1 MKDICVVCKNDQN
14 WSYNGIYELQILGI
28 TQVTNHGRL
37 PCEFC
42 SGVFKVNELHSHMTE
57 TCSDSY
63 FKRIDIMPTRQENPF
78 PNVQNNQIYKSLTN
92 LSKEKL
98 KQLGERSR
106 NRHKKNHRKN
116 CENKVLALEND
127 ESTSSSDDETSGT
140 DTDQLKKGLSMNV
153 SDEFIDSS
161 D

>member
-1 MKDICVVCKNDQN
+1 MQ
-14 WSYNGIYELQILGI
+14 NGINELQILGI

-63 FKRIDIMPTRQENPF
+63 FKRMEIMPTRQENPF

-98 KQLGERSR
+98 EQLRERSR
-106 NRHKKNHRKN
+106 NRHKKNHQKN
-116 CENKVLALEND
+116 CENEVLAIEND
-127 ESTSSSDDETSGT
+127 ESTSSSDDETSDT

>member
-1 MKDICVVCKNDQN
+1 M
-14 WSYNGIYELQILGI
+14 
-28 TQVTNHGRL
+28 TNHGRL

-106 NRHKKNHRKN
+106 NRKN
-116 CENKVLALEND
+116 CENEVLALEND

-140 DTDQLKKGLSMNV
+140 DTDQHKKGLSMNV
-153 SDEFIDSS
+153 SDEG
-161 D
+161 

>member
-1 MKDICVVCKNDQN
+1 
-14 WSYNGIYELQILGI
+14 
-28 TQVTNHGRL
+28 
-37 PCEFC
+37 
-42 SGVFKVNELHSHMTE
+42 MTE

-63 FKRIDIMPTRQENPF
+63 FKRIEVTPTRQKNPF
-78 PNVQNNQIYKSLTN
+78 PYVHNNQIYKSLTN

-98 KQLGERSR
+98 KQLRERSR
-106 NRHKKNHRKN
+106 NRHKKN
-116 CENKVLALEND
+116 CENEVLAIEND

>member
-1 MKDICVVCKNDQN
+1 M
-14 WSYNGIYELQILGI
+14 QILGI

-116 CENKVLALEND
+116 CEND
-127 ESTSSSDDETSGT
+127 ESTSSSDYETSGT

>member
-1 MKDICVVCKNDQN
+1 
-14 WSYNGIYELQILGI
+14 
-28 TQVTNHGRL
+28 
-37 PCEFC
+37 
-42 SGVFKVNELHSHMTE
+42 MTE

-63 FKRIDIMPTRQENPF
+63 FKRMEIMPTRQENPF

-106 NRHKKNHRKN
+106 SRHKKNHQKN
-116 CENKVLALEND
+116 CENEVLAIEND
-127 ESTSSSDDETSGT
+127 ESTSSSDDESSGT
-140 DTDQLKKGLSMNV
+140 ADTDQLKKGLSMNV
-153 SDEFIDSS
+153 YDEFIDSS

>member
-1 MKDICVVCKNDQN
+1 M
-14 WSYNGIYELQILGI
+14 EILEI

-42 SGVFKVNELHSHMTE
+42 SGVFKVNELHTHMTE

-63 FKRIDIMPTRQENPF
+63 FKRMEIMPTRQENPF

-98 KQLGERSR
+98 KQLRERSR
-106 NRHKKNHRKN
+106 NRQKKNHQKT
-116 CENKVLALEND
+116 CENEVLTLEND

-140 DTDQLKKGLSMNV
+140 DTADQLKKGLSMNV
-153 SDEFIDSS
+153 YDEFIDSS

>member
-1 MKDICVVCKNDQN
+1 MTKIGRKMA
-14 WSYNGIYELQILGI
+14 IYELQSLGI
-28 TQVTNHGRL
+28 AKVTNHGRL

-78 PNVQNNQIYKSLTN
+78 PTVQNNQIYKSLTK

-106 NRHKKNHRKN
+106 NRHKKNHQKN
-116 CENKVLALEND
+116 CENEVLALEND